1 MVCGGVC
8 RDAWIPSVSRVE
20 GWRDGGWLGVGESVA
35 EMREFPVCQ
44 EAQMGGLLKVRTGD
58 QPGQQQDPASKTAIN
73 GSDLKRNARPKQWS
87 SAEDGRSWEV
97 TCGVKV

>member
-1 MVCGGVC
+1 MVCVGVC

-20 GWRDGGWLGVGESVA
+20 GWRDGGWLGVGESAA